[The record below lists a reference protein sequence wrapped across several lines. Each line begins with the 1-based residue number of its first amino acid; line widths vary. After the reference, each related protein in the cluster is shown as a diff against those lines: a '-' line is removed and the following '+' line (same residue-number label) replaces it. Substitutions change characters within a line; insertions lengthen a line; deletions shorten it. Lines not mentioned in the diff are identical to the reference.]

1 MVRPSGLSRISLAS
15 LLVAFDE
22 PSAKSVQVKSVFVG
36 LDEDAVRLEWIG
48 MCSREVLRGVNGPE
62 SGACERFVSLY
73 GARPS
78 GRSRLF
84 LPSTLVNTQH
94 SFFSTFGGN
103 PLASAVAIASLEVI
117 RDEGLAERSAQKGEQ
132 LRHQL
137 KKVHQQFP
145 EIIKEV
151 RGKGLFTAVELNRRA
166 LFPVT
171 AYDICLR
178 LKERGILAKPTH
190 DSIIRLTPP
199 LSISSEELLEGIQA
213 LHDVFELDLPKMQ
226 KEKPEAVPPTTSD
239 NKDNQSLK
247 IDTYI
252 IHSCQEGWEMRELE
266 SKPQEFSCDVENEK
280 PVDDLVI

>member
-1 MVRPSGLSRISLAS
+1 M
-15 LLVAFDE
+15 
-22 PSAKSVQVKSVFVG
+22 
-36 LDEDAVRLEWIG
+36 
-48 MCSREVLRGVNGPE
+48 
-62 SGACERFVSLY
+62 
-73 GARPS
+73 
-78 GRSRLF
+78 
-84 LPSTLVNTQH
+84 
-94 SFFSTFGGN
+94 GN
-103 PLASAVAIASLEVI
+103 Q
-117 RDEGLAERSAQKGEQ
+117 SAQKGEQ

-199 LSISSEELLEGIQA
+199 LSVSSEELQEGTKA

-239 NKDNQSLK
+239 VCHRCGRNLGGGLACSVKGLEFYDFVTEAYYL
-247 IDTYI
+247 DAG
-252 IHSCQEGWEMRELE
+252 EG
-266 SKPQEFSCDVENEK
+266 SK
-280 PVDDLVI
+280 

>member
-1 MVRPSGLSRISLAS
+1 MKSLATW
-15 LLVAFDE
+15 
-22 PSAKSVQVKSVFVG
+22 Q
-36 LDEDAVRLEWIG
+36 
-48 MCSREVLRGVNGPE
+48 
-62 SGACERFVSLY
+62 
-73 GARPS
+73 
-78 GRSRLF
+78 GRSNVCANMREC
-84 LPSTLVNTQH
+84 V
-94 SFFSTFGGN
+94 SFIDGGDVCISIRWKAPEVEAKEEAATSTFGGN

-199 LSISSEELLEGIQA
+199 LSISSEELQEGIKA

-247 IDTYI
+247 IDRYI
-252 IHSCQEGWEMRELE
+252 IHSCQEGWDMRDE
-266 SKPQEFSCDVENEK
+266 D
-280 PVDDLVI
+280 